1 MILVDPRDMRLGFL
15 PPAEYPP
22 LHPMR
27 GKNLRNDKYGSYNIN
42 AYIMFLDVFAGGYDH
57 RNRGGYSA
65 SLPSSEIM
73 YRELYLN
80 QCDNMLLMQTSL
92 QQQRLDQRT
101 TEERIREQERI
112 DRDRRKYEDR
122 MDARNNKK

>member
-1 MILVDPRDMRLGFL
+1 MVASISIL
-15 PPAEYPP
+15 E
-22 LHPMR
+22 
-27 GKNLRNDKYGSYNIN
+27 
-42 AYIMFLDVFAGGYDH
+42 VFPSGYDH

-65 SLPSSEIM
+65 SLPSSEIV

-80 QCDNMLLMQTSL
+80 QCDNMLLLQTSL

-101 TEERIREQERI
+101 TEERIREQKRI

-122 MDARNNKK
+122 MVARNNKK